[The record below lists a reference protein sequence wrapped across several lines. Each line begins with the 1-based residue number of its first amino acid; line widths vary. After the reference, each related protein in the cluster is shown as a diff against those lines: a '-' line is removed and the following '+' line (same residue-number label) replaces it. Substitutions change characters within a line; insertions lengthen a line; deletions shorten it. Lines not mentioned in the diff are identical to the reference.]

1 MVRIPLI
8 SERSARATEDENA
21 DGRIDE
27 RDDRIAEDRVVARAK
42 VDERQRLAADKTV
55 TMRPNPPVTVDTR
68 RTGPVTTMTTPT
80 TDVEALPAGPRP
92 RASLMSTL
100 ALVFGVTAALAVL
113 TGVLVGP
120 GIAIGVVAA
129 LFGVLGIGAT
139 SRPHVAGKADAMLGL
154 LLAAGAVVVGILAFN
169 GMLPWLTPETDQ
181 VARMR
186 DWLASELPWLF
197 PSS

>member
-8 SERSARATEDENA
+8 SERSAMATEDENA

-27 RDDRIAEDRVVARAK
+27 RDEGIAEDRVVARAK

-55 TMRPNPPVTVDTR
+55 IMRPNPPVTVDTR
-68 RTGPVTTMTTPT
+68 QRVPATTEASA
-80 TDVEALPAGPRP
+80 VEALPAGPRP

-100 ALVFGVTAALAVL
+100 ALVFGVAAAFTVL
-113 TGVLVGP
+113 TGVLAGP
-120 GIAIGVVAA
+120 GIALGVVAA
-129 LFGVLGIGAT
+129 LFGVLGMGAT
-139 SRPHVAGKADAMLGL
+139 GRRHVAGKADATFGL

-181 VARMR
+181 VARVR